1 MLRRTAVR
9 IARLAQYCSAGPRA
23 RAPGRATAQRAAAI
37 TGPRCC
43 RSLRRAVQR
52 PRAPDERR
60 VPAEIAS
67 RGPIEKRPW
76 FSGFPEST
84 EPFSSPASNVLTEMA
99 NKPDEVLLQQ
109 FVNGDRAAFATL
121 FRTFERDVYRW
132 ILRIVRDRSA
142 AEDGVVEAFW
152 RCHRSRAQF
161 DPSRSFGAWMRR
173 IATHVAIDVLN
184 KGRRHPWIPFDSV
197 AFSLTEAGS
206 SSVAGRHALADAIVR
221 AFDSLPTKLRVVATL
236 ALIEERPLAEIAE
249 ALGVPIGTVKSR
261 LSRAT
266 DKLRK
271 ELDGLEVD
279 T

>member
-1 MLRRTAVR
+1 M
-9 IARLAQYCSAGPRA
+9 SAGYRLESQVAGQPNSD
-23 RAPGRATAQRAAAI
+23 PL
-37 TGPRCC
+37 
-43 RSLRRAVQR
+43 SV
-52 PRAPDERR
+52 
-60 VPAEIAS
+60 V
-67 RGPIEKRPW
+67 
-76 FSGFPEST
+76 PEST

-99 NKPDEVLLQQ
+99 NEPDEVLLQR
-109 FVNGDRAAFATL
+109 FVDGDRAAFATL
-121 FRTFERDVYRW
+121 FRTFERDVYQW

-184 KGRRHPWIPFDSV
+184 KGRRHPWIPFDIV
-197 AFSLTEAGS
+197 AFSLTQADS
-206 SSVAGRHALADAIVR
+206 SSVAGQHALADAIVR

-236 ALIEERPLAEIAE
+236 ALVEERPYAEIAE

-266 DKLRK
+266 HQLRK
-271 ELDGLEVD
+271 ELERLEVE